1 MRVRAA
7 LVMGMVVA
15 VLGDAEGGTLKQVRL
30 DRGRYPG
37 NKIGAP
43 LFKTD
48 GVAPL
53 RVGLTASYGSGKVKI
68 MRSLGGMFTKGVSH
82 DLLPSVDLAALLSE
96 AVRSEAAAM
105 GFRRAA
111 SAGKVWDVTGSLK
124 EIYLETKRI
133 TGYGAMLS
141 WGYMVLELQ
150 IKAPGGAVQT
160 RRWRFHSFFGK
171 IQGGGFSSKG
181 DAETAVA
188 NLLVEGAQEL
198 VTRLNR
204 DFLKA
209 PALPDVDKKLGA
221 VAREGIKSH
230 ENDLYLVGLAAGASA
245 VGPLLERL
253 GQEPSEDERAKIVNA
268 LARIGAK
275 GSVTPLTGRYAK
287 EDEDCRWYTLK
298 AMDYIGG
305 DTALAFVKEKGLT
318 DDEEECKRLAKRI
331 LN

>member
-1 MRVRAA
+1 MRLKTA
-7 LVMGMVVA
+7 LAMGMVA
-15 VLGDAEGGTLKQVRL
+15 AILGEAEAGTMKQVRL
-30 DRGRYPG
+30 DQGRYPG

-53 RVGLTASYGSGKVKI
+53 RIGFTAAYGSGKIKI
-68 MRSLGGMFTKGVSH
+68 MRSLGNMFTKGVSH
-82 DLLPSVDLAALLSE
+82 DLLPSVDLAALLGE
-96 AVRSEAAAM
+96 AARSEAAAM
-105 GFRRAA
+105 GFRVAD
-111 SAGKVWDVTGSLK
+111 SGKVWDVTGDLK
-124 EIYLETKRI
+124 EIYLESKRI

-141 WGYMVLELQ
+141 WGYMVLDLKV
-150 IKAPGGAVQT
+150 KAPGGAVQP

-171 IQGGGFSSKG
+171 LQSAGFSSKG
-181 DAETAVA
+181 DAETALA

-198 VTRLNR
+198 VSRLNH

-209 PALPDVDKKLGA
+209 PALPDVDKKLRA
-221 VAREGIKSH
+221 VATEGVKRH
-230 ENDLYLVGLAAGASA
+230 ETDLHHVGLAAGASA

-253 GQEPSEDERAKIVNA
+253 NQEPSEDERAKIVNA

-275 GSVTPLTGRYAK
+275 GSVGPLAGRYAK

-305 DTALAFVKEKGLT
+305 EAPLIFVKEKGLT
-318 DDEEECKRLAKRI
+318 DGAEECKRLAKRI
-331 LN
+331 LG